1 MPDSI
6 KIGVLGCANI
16 AQRSVIPA
24 IKSLHEEF
32 ELVAVASRTLA
43 KANEFANEFNCSA
56 VEGYENLINSELVD
70 ALYIP
75 LPTGLHKEWVNKALL
90 AGKHVYAEKSI
101 ASNLLDAEE
110 MVLNAEEM
118 NLALMEGFMFQ
129 YHQQHQVVKDL
140 INHGE
145 IGSIRYFT
153 SSFGF
158 PPLGDDNFR
167 YDEEIGGGA
176 LLDAAAYPARA
187 VHFLLGTDF
196 KVNGASVYYDPDLNT
211 SIYGSAFLSDSKG
224 IGAAISFG
232 FDNFYQ
238 CSYEIWGEK
247 GKISTD
253 RAFTPRFDFSPT
265 ISIMKPEGTHTIKV
279 DPENHFIKAFEEFY
293 QTINNSVKRGKHFSE
308 ILIQSKTLEQIKR
321 LSKSK

>member
-1 MPDSI
+1 MSDPI

-24 IKSLHEEF
+24 IKSLPEKF
-32 ELVAVASRTLA
+32 ELIAVASRTLA
-43 KANEFANEFNCSA
+43 KAKVFAEEFNCLA
-56 VEGYENLINSELVD
+56 VEGYENLVNSELVD

-75 LPTGLHKEWVNKALL
+75 LPTGLHKEWVNRALM

-101 ASNLLDAEE
+101 ASNLMDAEE

-140 INHGE
+140 INNGA
-145 IGSIRYFT
+145 IGSLRHFT
-153 SSFGF
+153 SAFGF

-167 YDEEIGGGA
+167 YDEVIGGGA
-176 LLDAAAYPARA
+176 LLDAAAYPVRA
-187 VHFLLGTDF
+187 VHFMLGADF
-196 KVNGASVYYDPDLNT
+196 EVKGASVYYDPDLNT

-238 CSYEIWGEK
+238 CRYELWGEK
-247 GKISTD
+247 GKIIAD
-253 RAFTPRFDFSPT
+253 RAFTPRSDYSPT
-265 ISIMKPEGTHTIKV
+265 ISIMKPEGTETIEV
-279 DPENHFIKAFEEFY
+279 NPENHFIRAFEEFY
-293 QTINNSVKRGKHFSE
+293 QTISKSVNRKKHYSE
-308 ILIQSKTLEQIKR
+308 ILLQSKTLEQIKR